1 MAFGSQCCTPVSDLE
16 ANLLFFYILGT
27 SPDIVLART
36 MNKFSAAATKSIGVL
51 HRPCDPQADAPDRQA
66 GAPEELQEQVRD
78 PESLQS

>member
-1 MAFGSQCCTPVSDLE
+1 MH
-16 ANLLFFYILGT
+16 
-27 SPDIVLART
+27 
-36 MNKFSAAATKSIGVL
+36 KFSAAAIKSIGVL